1 MTDYLVQNPSSHH
14 LVQHFAQTLRPNPSS
29 QPFVPTLH
37 PSHCAALYN
46 HVQPLTRTLTQLSD
60 VLYMANYY

>member
-14 LVQHFAQTLRPNPSS
+14 LVQTLRPNPSS
-29 QPFVPTLH
+29 QPFIPTLR